1 MRLVKKMPSEANT
14 VGPNLQW
21 QDEYGI
27 PRRCNLTDKIFLGR
41 VCHGIARDKRIIVC
55 DPVVSRDHAVIR
67 LTRSGAEITDMSK
80 NGTWINDVRMTPGD
94 SRLLEDGDLITVG
107 GTAIRLSCPHL
118 ALQSEEDNVMV
129 STTIRP
135 KAACVTSLVANVCEY
150 TALSQ
155 KFDSALVYEFI
166 QEIFFRF
173 SAIVNEHQGTVKDC
187 VGDTLF
193 AFWEHI
199 GEVSS
204 DQALSA
210 CQAAICQLRSLP
222 DIHLQLTDRGLQMPP
237 LLPGWGVT
245 TGHITL
251 SHYGSRSADIALVG
265 DCVNL
270 AFRLASMANKP
281 LAGFIV
287 MCRQTAAM
295 VTQELQLSDLGNHKI
310 RGRCG
315 QEHLFAIQLE

>member
-1 MRLVKKMPSEANT
+1 MPSEANP

-21 QDEYGI
+21 QDEHGI
-27 PRRCNLTDKIFLGR
+27 PRQCNLTDKIFLGR
-41 VCHGIARDKRIIVC
+41 VCRGIDRDKCIIVC
-55 DPVVSRDHAVIR
+55 NPAVSRDHAVIR
-67 LTRSGAEITDMSK
+67 LTRAGVEITDMSK

-107 GTAIRLSCPHL
+107 GTSIRLCCPHL
-118 ALQSEEDNVMV
+118 ALGPQEDNVMD

-135 KAACVTSLVANVCEY
+135 KGVWVTSLVSNVSEY

-155 KFDSALVYEFI
+155 KFDSAMVYEFI
-166 QEIFFRF
+166 QKIFFRF

-193 AFWEHI
+193 AFWEHT

-204 DQALSA
+204 DHALSA
-210 CQAAICQLRSLP
+210 CQAAICQLRCLP
-222 DIHLQLTDRGLQMPP
+222 EIHLQLSDRGLEIPP

-270 AFRLASMANKP
+270 AFRLASMANKS
-281 LAGFIV
+281 LAGFVV
-287 MCRQTAAM
+287 MCRQTASL

-310 RGRCG
+310 RGRSG
-315 QEHLFAIQLE
+315 QERLFAIQLE